1 MERKWW
7 TLVAVLIGVFMLLID
22 VTVVNTALPAIQ
34 RDLNSSFSDLQWVVD
49 AYSLALASTLL
60 VSGSVADLIGRRKV
74 FLIGLVVF
82 SLASLGCG
90 LAADPT
96 VLNLMRGVQ
105 GVGGGMMFATS
116 LALIA
121 QAFQGRERGV
131 ALGIYGAT
139 IGAAVAIGPLV
150 GGVLTDA
157 IGWEAVFLVNLP
169 IGAGALAMTLA
180 KVSESRDPSAAGVDY
195 GGAITL
201 TGSLFLF
208 VFSLVRGNDEGWG
221 STLIVS
227 FLVVSALL
235 LAAFV
240 AIELRRDEPLFDL
253 RLLRKPAFLGASL
266 VAFALSASMFS
277 MFLYLTLYLQGVLD
291 LSPLDAGLRFLPLSV
306 ISFVVAPVAGQ
317 LSERVPVRSL
327 LGGGMLLV
335 SIGLLLMHGVG
346 MGDDW
351 TTLLAGFLV
360 AGAGVGM
367 VNPPLASTAI
377 GVVEQRRSGMASGV
391 NTTFRQIGIAT
402 GVAALGAIFQHRV
415 ASIVTDGL
423 AGTPASGRADDFAA
437 AVSAGAG
444 DRVARAAPASMRDQ
458 LTALGHH
465 AFIDAFN
472 TLFVVSIGVAL
483 VGAIGGLL
491 LVRSSDFVA
500 HSAPAAPVAPADA
513 PA

>member
-34 RDLNSSFSDLQWVVD
+34 RDLDSSFSDLQWVVD

-60 VSGSVADLIGRRKV
+60 VSGSVADLIGRRRV
-74 FLIGLVVF
+74 FAIGLVVF

-90 LAADPT
+90 LAANPT

-150 GGVLTDA
+150 GGVLTDG

-169 IGAGALAMTLA
+169 IGAGALAMTWA
-180 KVSESRDPSAAGVDY
+180 KVSESRDPRASGIDY

-201 TGSLFLF
+201 TGSLFLL
-208 VFSLVRGNDEGWG
+208 VFALVRGNDEGWG
-221 STLIVS
+221 STMIVS
-227 FLVVSALL
+227 FLLISLL
-235 LAAFV
+235 LLIAFV
-240 AIELRRDEPLFDL
+240 AIELRREDPLFDL

-266 VAFALSASMFS
+266 TAFALSASMFS
-277 MFLYLTLYLQGVLD
+277 MFLYLTLYLQGVLG
-291 LSPLDAGLRFLPLSV
+291 LSPLQAGLRFLPLSV
-306 ISFVVAPVAGQ
+306 ISFFVAPVSGQ
-317 LSERVPVRSL
+317 LSERIPVRTL

-335 SIGLLLMHGVG
+335 SIGLLLMHGVSI
-346 MGDDW
+346 GDDW
-351 TTLLAGFLV
+351 TTLLAGFVL

-377 GVVEQRRSGMASGV
+377 GVVQQARSGMASGV

-415 ASIVTDGL
+415 SSIVTDGL
-423 AGTPASGRADDFAA
+423 AGTPGAARADDFAA

-444 DRVARAAPASMRDQ
+444 DRVAQAAPAGTRDQ

-465 AFIDAFN
+465 AFIDAMN
-472 TLFVVSIGVAL
+472 TLLLVSVGVAV
-483 VGAIGGLL
+483 VGAIGALI
-491 LVRSSDFVA
+491 LVRSRDFVA
-500 HSAPAAPVAPADA
+500 HSAPQQAAPADA